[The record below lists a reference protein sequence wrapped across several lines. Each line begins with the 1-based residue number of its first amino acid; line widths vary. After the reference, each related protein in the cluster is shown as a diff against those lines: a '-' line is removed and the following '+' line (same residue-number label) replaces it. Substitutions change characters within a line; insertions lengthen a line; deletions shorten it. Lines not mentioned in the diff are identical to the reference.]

1 MQGHWQNQGE
11 TKMKKSII
19 AIVAAMGVA
28 FAATSAV
35 ADDGGQE
42 IFEKRFPASQGE
54 TQIHPFKNAN
64 LCDRTWQ
71 KCAFA
76 VEEGGFNNPSKKA
89 GVPNVDTTP
98 QWKKNAF
105 EPKGE

>member
-1 MQGHWQNQGE
+1 
-11 TKMKKSII
+11 MKKSII

-35 ADDGGQE
+35 ADDSGQSD
-42 IFEKRFPASQGE
+42 PLPQGE

-64 LCDRTWQ
+64 PCDRTWQ
-71 KCAFA
+71 ECAFA

-105 EPKGE
+105 NPK

>member
-1 MQGHWQNQGE
+1 MN
-11 TKMKKSII
+11 KSII
-19 AIVAAMGVA
+19 AIVVAMGVA

-35 ADDGGQE
+35 ADDSGQTE
-42 IFEKRFPASQGE
+42 PAPQGV

-64 LCDRTWQ
+64 PCDRTWK

-89 GVPNVDTTP
+89 GVPYVDKTP
-98 QWKKNAF
+98 QWKKDAF
-105 EPKGE
+105 EPKD